1 MPKGGPR
8 PGAGRPKKAK
18 LYENPIR
25 QAEDKIKDRLPW
37 VVDKLFELAEGVWV
51 ESTEIEGARV
61 VYQKPPDRQACE
73 YLMDRIMGKPTQP
86 VEFRERARQI
96 ADELGWTVDEVVAE
110 AQRVASGK
118 P

>member
-1 MPKGGPR
+1 MPRGGAR

-25 QAEDKIKDRLPW
+25 QVEDKIKDRLPW

-51 ESTEIEGARV
+51 ESADIPGAKV

-86 VEFRERARQI
+86 IDVRDKAKRV
-96 ADELGWTVDEVVAE
+96 ADELGWTVEQVIEE
-110 AQRVASGK
+110 AQRIASGK
-118 P
+118 V